1 MAKHDPNIK
10 TGFLSALEGAE
21 KMKEFELQEAI
32 RPTVLI
38 IEKDDSYSTS
48 AKLKIFSLMTSLSNC
63 AEKER
68 PKYVKKI
75 AHALK

>member
-1 MAKHDPNIK
+1 MAKHDKNIQVS
-10 TGFLSALEGAE
+10 FLEAMKGCET
-21 KMKEFELQEAI
+21 MKEAQLQEALN
-32 RPTVLI
+32 PTVLT

-48 AKLKIFSLMTSLSNC
+48 AKLKIFSLISSLTNC

-75 AHALK
+75 GRALK